1 MGEPKPLEVI
11 NGVLVKDEREQRRV
25 EKYLKE
31 LYEFKSEEDYRGFL
45 DSFIIRDSSEI
56 WWQDVERV
64 GSEQA
69 GRNKEINEK
78 RAKEGLKIFVEHFR
92 DLWG

>member
-1 MGEPKPLEVI
+1 MGEPKPLEMI

-31 LYEFKSEEDYRGFL
+31 PYEFKPEEDYRGFL
-45 DSFIIRDSSEI
+45 DGFIIRDSSDI

-64 GSEQA
+64 GSEQVDK
-69 GRNKEINEK
+69 NKEINEK

-92 DLWG
+92 DLWD